1 MWRITSVLFTAYFLR
16 LPPTRGE
23 AETKGNETKANN
35 HIPSPD
41 MRDWVLSAADVE
53 DHDPKEANDEPSDH
67 EWSEPFWALLR
78 QGGSVRHGF

>member
-1 MWRITSVLFTAYFLR
+1 MLFTAYFLR
-16 LPPTRGE
+16 LSPTRGE
-23 AETKGNETKANN
+23 AEAKGNETEANN

-53 DHDPKEANDEPSDH
+53 DHDPKETNDEPSDH
-67 EWSEPFWALLR
+67 ERGEPFWALLR